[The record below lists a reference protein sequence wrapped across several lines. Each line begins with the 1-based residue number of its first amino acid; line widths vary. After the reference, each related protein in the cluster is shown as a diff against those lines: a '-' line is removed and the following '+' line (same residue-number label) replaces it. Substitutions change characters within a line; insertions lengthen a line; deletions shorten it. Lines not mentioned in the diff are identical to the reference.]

1 MKKFIAIVIALCAA
15 LSTKAQGAGA
25 DPDSQ
30 RQLVINGTVIIVI
43 YLVSSFIL
51 KAIRS
56 IQDYRLKNKII
67 ESALPGELAAQYLRS
82 DIHED
87 KNQTVKI
94 VCVLAGAGLGLSLIG
109 YFIPPVIP
117 MLAIMSFSIAAG
129 FLAYYIYLKMS
140 SAS

>member
-1 MKKFIAIVIALCAA
+1 MKKIIAIAIALCAA
-15 LSTKAQGAGA
+15 LTTKAQGTSAA
-25 DPDSQ
+25 PDSQ

-43 YLVSSFIL
+43 YLVSAFIL
-51 KAIRS
+51 KAIKS

-67 ESALPGELAAQYLRS
+67 EKGLPGELAAQYLRA
-82 DIHED
+82 DMNED
-87 KNQTVKI
+87 KNQTIKI
-94 VCVLAGAGLGLSLIG
+94 VCVLAGAVLGLSLIG
-109 YFIPPVIP
+109 FFAPPLIT